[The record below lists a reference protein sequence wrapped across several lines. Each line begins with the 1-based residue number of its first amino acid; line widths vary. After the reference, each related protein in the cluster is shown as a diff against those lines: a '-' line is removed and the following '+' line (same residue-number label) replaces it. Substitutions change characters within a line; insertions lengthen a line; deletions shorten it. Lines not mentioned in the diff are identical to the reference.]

1 MITQNHC
8 ATANLV
14 TTEFWDKFP
23 LVTTELWDKFP
34 VIGYVQPQ
42 DDINFVN

>member
-14 TTEFWDKFP
+14 TTEY
-23 LVTTELWDKFP
+23 WDKFP

>member
-14 TTEFWDKFP
+14 TTDFWDK
-23 LVTTELWDKFP
+23 LI